1 MKTKLAN
8 AKRYATAVIAVAD
21 RASGAWTVWVAANA
35 VIVWSAQ
42 LFFSAPAMT
51 AANDNTVQPVVA
63 SASTLMPPRPQATV
77 AAEPPAQR
85 FDLSAL
91 PAPEA
96 SGDPAK
102 AVWRYLCGRD
112 AALGAAADAPCG
124 TSAALNLSAPEQGG
138 AFEEPPRRTDPFAW
152 VEQLNAAN
160 DNHHLVEE

>member
-1 MKTKLAN
+1 MNTKLAN
-8 AKRYATAVIAVAD
+8 AKRYATAAIAVAD

-42 LFFSAPAMT
+42 MFFSAPAMT
-51 AANDNTVQPVVA
+51 AANDNAVQPAVA
-63 SASTLMPPRPQATV
+63 SASALMPPRPVSA

-91 PAPEA
+91 PMPKP
-96 SGDPAK
+96 SGDPAQ
-102 AVWRYLCGRD
+102 AMWRYLCGRD
-112 AALGAAADAPCG
+112 PALGVAADAPCG
-124 TSAALNLSAPEQGG
+124 TSAAPDLPATQPAS
-138 AFEEPPRRTDPFAW
+138 AFEEPARRTDPFAW